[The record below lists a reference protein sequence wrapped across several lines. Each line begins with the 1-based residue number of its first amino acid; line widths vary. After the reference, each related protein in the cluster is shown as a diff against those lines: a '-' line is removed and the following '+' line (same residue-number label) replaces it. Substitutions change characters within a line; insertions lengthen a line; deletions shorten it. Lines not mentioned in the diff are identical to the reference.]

1 MLSPEEYHDL
11 QIRMQSLEDGNL
23 LRIVLLN
30 RDEYSADSLAIVEE
44 EIRKRN
50 LDNVTLD
57 EFSKKFPEEYY
68 PFVSAFCPA
77 CLNETIDEQVGFLFS
92 LYGIGVSL
100 TGRRFECAICCSVV
114 RTKWISFILPIYRIG
129 QYRVKYLDDPAFMR
143 GEFISRRLKMNLK
156 NTAD

>member
-50 LDNVTLD
+50 LDNVTPD
-57 EFSKKFPEEYY
+57 EFSKKFPEEK
-68 PFVSAFCPA
+68 P
-77 CLNETIDEQVGFLFS
+77 D
-92 LYGIGVSL
+92 
-100 TGRRFECAICCSVV
+100 
-114 RTKWISFILPIYRIG
+114 TK
-129 QYRVKYLDDPAFMR
+129 
-143 GEFISRRLKMNLK
+143 
-156 NTAD
+156 